1 MNYDTSQLRYSSP
14 WKAGVAAVCC
24 FSLCS
29 AALAAEG
36 ELQVNWKMKP
46 GLWEITETT
55 ETQRGGPPAKGLA
68 KARAALAQ
76 LPPDQRAKAEAMIRE
91 AENNGAGTRVRK
103 VCNTGQTK
111 DWLIPRTDSHGC
123 NYAITSQTDAR
134 IAGTMQCN
142 SEGGV
147 KMRGHLVMKKIDA
160 EHVKTNSEFDT
171 ANGGR
176 NASYKFSSTSKW
188 MSAQCGKQ

>member
-1 MNYDTSQLRYSSP
+1 MKNHTPHLQRRHPWQLP
-14 WKAGVAAVCC
+14 AAAIACV
-24 FSLCS
+24 SLCG
-29 AALAAEG
+29 AALAASEQ
-36 ELQVNWKMKP
+36 LHVNWKMKP

-55 ETQRGGPPAKGLA
+55 DTQRGGPPPEGLA

-76 LPPDQRAKAEAMIRE
+76 LPPEQRAKAEAMIRE
-91 AENNGAGTRVRK
+91 AESGGAGTRVRK
-103 VCNTGQTK
+103 VCNTGQK
-111 DWLIPRTDSHGC
+111 QDWLIPRTDSHGC

-134 IAGTMQCN
+134 IEGTMQCN

-147 KMRGHLVMKKIDA
+147 KMRGHLIMEKIDA

-176 NASYKFSSTSKW
+176 TASYKFSSASKW
-188 MSAQCGKQ
+188 IAAQCGKQ